1 MQTRTRITGIVIQDG
16 KILMLKGKG
25 YKKLWTPGGKIEEG
39 ESDKDCLKRELKEE
53 IGVNLID
60 SRLFGEYPGMSF
72 YNPELV
78 YNQRVLN

>member
-1 MQTRTRITGIVIQDG
+1 METRTRITGIVIQDG

-25 YKKLWTPGGKIEEG
+25 YKELWTPGGKIEEG

-60 SRLFGEYPGMSF
+60 SRLFGEYPRMSF